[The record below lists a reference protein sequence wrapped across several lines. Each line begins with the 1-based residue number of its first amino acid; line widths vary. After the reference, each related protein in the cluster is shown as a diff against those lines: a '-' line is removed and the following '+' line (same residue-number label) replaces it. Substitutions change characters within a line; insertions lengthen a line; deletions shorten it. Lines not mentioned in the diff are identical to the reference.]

1 MVFNKKK
8 IIWLLLLPA
17 LLISGCVSVDRF
29 NSQINTP
36 RTVNELKG
44 DVDYT
49 LHKLEK
55 LHPDLYHFI
64 SKKDLEYKFDSLK
77 ASITAPMTSNEF
89 FFSLSPVIAS
99 IRQGHTQTFPLV
111 KRLKPAEKRI
121 ERSKGLT
128 PLAQYEFELFD
139 TRLYIVKN
147 NSDNPGIKAG
157 TEVLSVN
164 GTAPMD
170 IITKYRN
177 TFTSDGYNTTFITRR
192 QGRAFARYFQYQYGM
207 MDSLTCKIN
216 YKDTISTVLLRTV
229 EKTKTPELKKTK
241 EEAKKEKKSQKVE
254 RRKRRLLGYDPL
266 KRIYSKQLTFPVKDS
281 SIAIMKISD
290 FMKGNYRKFYRESFK
305 LLDTLNTN
313 VLIIDVRDNGGGHVH
328 EINTLYSYLADSSF
342 RLVDKSEVTSRT
354 SLWHVGYYHDKPLW
368 MQAIQTVLLPIVAGI
383 DLYTYLKVRKGND
396 RKYYYSF
403 RDCKITKP
411 RATRFKGKVYV
422 LVNGG
427 CFSATCLLSS
437 NLSGSKRATFV
448 GEETGG
454 SFNGCVAGILP
465 VSTLPSSKLGVR
477 YGLMSIKT
485 HYISEKDGRGIF
497 PDITI
502 TPTIQDRIN
511 GTDPELNYVLKR
523 IYTDKNIQ
531 ISTDKRRG
539 FTQIR
544 KRLALMLNYVLI
556 FKHYSTFNH

>member
-1 MVFNKKK
+1 MVYQFNKNK

-36 RTVNELKG
+36 RTVMDLKG

-49 LHKLEK
+49 VHKLEK

-77 ASITAPMTSNEF
+77 ASIRAPMTSNDF
-89 FFSLSPVIAS
+89 YFRLSPVIAS
-99 IRQGHTQTFPLV
+99 VRQGHTQTFPLV

-139 TRLYIVKN
+139 NRLYIVKN

-164 GTAPMD
+164 GTEPAE
-170 IITKYRN
+170 IISKYRN
-177 TFTSDGYNTTFITRR
+177 TFTSDGYNTTYITRR
-192 QGRAFARYFQYQYGM
+192 LGRAFARYFQYQYGM
-207 MDSLTCKIN
+207 MDSLTCKLS
-216 YKDTISTVLLRTV
+216 YKDSITTILLRRV
-229 EKTKTPELKKTK
+229 EKIKAPELKKAK
-241 EEAKKEKKSQKVE
+241 DEAIKEKKLQQAEK
-254 RRKRRLLGYDPL
+254 RKRRLLGYDPL
-266 KRIYSKQLTFPVKDS
+266 RRLYSKQLTFPVKDS
-281 SIAIMKISD
+281 SVAIMKISD
-290 FMKGNYRKFYRESFK
+290 FMKGNYRKFYKESFK
-305 LLDTLNTN
+305 RLDTLHTN
-313 VLIIDVRDNGGGHVH
+313 VLILDVRDNGGGHVR

-342 RLVDKSEVTSRT
+342 HLVDKSEVTSRT
-354 SLWHVGYYHDKPLW
+354 SLWHVGYYHDKPIQV
-368 MQAIQTVLLPIVAGI
+368 QAIQTVLLPFVALI
-383 DLYTYLKVRKGND
+383 DIYTYLKVRKGQD

-403 RDCKITKP
+403 RDSKLTKP
-411 RATRFKGKVYV
+411 RKSRFNGKVYV
-422 LVNGG
+422 LINGG

-454 SFNGCVAGILP
+454 SYNGCVAGILP
-465 VSTLPSSKLGVR
+465 VSTLPASKLGVR

-485 HYISEKDGRGIF
+485 HYTSEKDGRGIF
-497 PDITI
+497 PDITV
-502 TPTIQDRIN
+502 TPIILDRIN
-511 GTDPELNYVLKR
+511 GTDPELNYVLNM
-523 IYTDKNIQ
+523 INTDKNIQ
-531 ISTDKRRG
+531 ISTDKRR
-539 FTQIR
+539 
-544 KRLALMLNYVLI
+544 
-556 FKHYSTFNH
+556 

>member
-17 LLISGCVSVDRF
+17 LMISSCVSVDRF
-29 NSQINTP
+29 NSQIKTP
-36 RTVNELKG
+36 RTEKELKK

-77 ASITAPMTSNEF
+77 ESITAPMTSNEF
-89 FFSLSPVIAS
+89 YFRISPVIAS

-111 KRLKPAEKRI
+111 RRLKPAEKKI

-128 PLAQYEFELFD
+128 PLTQYEYELFD
-139 TRLYIVKN
+139 SRLYIVRN
-147 NSDNPGIKAG
+147 NSDNPGIRAG
-157 TEVLSVN
+157 TEVLNVN
-164 GTAPMD
+164 GTAPED
-170 IITKYRN
+170 IISRYRN

-192 QGRAFARYFQYQYGM
+192 LGKAFARYFQYRYGM
-207 MDSLTCKIN
+207 MDSLTCKLS
-216 YKDTISTVLLRTV
+216 YKDSISTVMLRRV
-229 EKTKTPELKKTK
+229 EKKKTPEIKKTK
-241 EEAKKEKKSQKVE
+241 DESKKDKKLQQAEK
-254 RRKRRLLGYDPL
+254 RKRRLLGYDPL
-266 KRIYSKQLTFPVKDS
+266 KRLYSKQLTFPVKDS
-281 SIAIMKISD
+281 SVAIIKISD

-305 LLDTLNTN
+305 LLDTLHTN
-313 VLIIDVRDNGGGHVH
+313 VLILDVRDNGGGHVH

-342 RLVDKSEVTSRT
+342 HLVDKSEVTSRT
-354 SLWHVGYYHDKPLW
+354 SLWHFGYYHDKPLW
-368 MQAIQTVLLPIVAGI
+368 MQAIQTVLLPFVAGI

-396 RKYYYSF
+396 QKYYYSF
-403 RDCKITKP
+403 RDSKLTKP
-411 RATRFKGKVYV
+411 RATRFNGKVYV
-422 LVNGG
+422 LINGG

-437 NLSGSKRATFV
+437 NLCGSKRATFV

-454 SFNGCVAGILP
+454 SYNGCVAGILP
-465 VSTLPSSKLGVR
+465 VSTLPASKLGVR
-477 YGLMSIKT
+477 YGLMNIKT

-511 GTDPELNYVLKR
+511 GTDPELNYILK
-523 IYTDKNIQ
+523 Q
-531 ISTDKRRG
+531 ISTDRR
-539 FTQIR
+539 
-544 KRLALMLNYVLI
+544 KD
-556 FKHYSTFNH
+556 